1 MPKFAVTAIARSR
14 VTRRRT
20 GKARVEII
28 DSDTNSLF
36 QTKTAPVKFVPMKDP
51 IDIERAYERFWNDT
65 NPHSRDIVT
74 VIDVRE
80 AHDAPITGRFYGSSN
95 IDVVDKE

>member
-1 MPKFAVTAIARSR
+1 
-14 VTRRRT
+14 
-20 GKARVEII
+20 
-28 DSDTNSLF
+28 
-36 QTKTAPVKFVPMKDP
+36 MKDP

-80 AHDAPITGRFYGSSN
+80 AHDAPITGRYHGPSN
-95 IDVVDKE
+95 LDEVDKE